1 MYVRVWYNRHY
12 CWEELLSPDGGKT
25 KHQFQKTVQLIPY
38 SRKLVGGQHVQFEKM
53 LTVHVR
59 TVSVPTN
66 RDAFMHA
73 ERATSIYTHASDETK
88 SVKLFPAWP
97 IYIAS
102 SIALLCIKITTS
114 IRTHKAL

>member
-12 CWEELLSPDGGKT
+12 YWEELLSADGGKT

-66 RDAFMHA
+66 RDAFHSCMQNELLVYIHMHL
-73 ERATSIYTHASDETK
+73 TK
-88 SVKLFPAWP
+88 QK
-97 IYIAS
+97 AS
-102 SIALLCIKITTS
+102 SYFLLGLYI
-114 IRTHKAL
+114 